1 MGKYTR
7 ELLDR
12 LQKELNT
19 AVLCD
24 ILDELGYRNQAM
36 NGRIKPLDDG
46 YKLVGVAKT
55 ILSYDVYEMP
65 EEPYK
70 TEIDAVDSVQEGDLV
85 VCSINN
91 SKMGI
96 RDRSPSGGFRAL

>member
-1 MGKYTR
+1 MGKYTK
-7 ELLDR
+7 EFLDR

-46 YKLVGVAKT
+46 YKLV
-55 ILSYDVYEMP
+55 
-65 EEPYK
+65 
-70 TEIDAVDSVQEGDLV
+70 
-85 VCSINN
+85 
-91 SKMGI
+91 
-96 RDRSPSGGFRAL
+96 RS